1 MLKRL
6 LHLLKPQAWLLAVL
20 IITAALPA
28 RAQDAE
34 EVEIQE
40 GQFKFEYSN
49 DLNSYIIS
57 PNRYSGWE
65 WDRSDVVF
73 ISVPSTR
80 LRDGLPVVGLSGFE
94 SLKYLDFIEFKS
106 PCHVKYIC
114 DNCFQYCE
122 SLGATEPL
130 TLPSTVETI
139 GDYAFYGCTR
149 LRINLN
155 STLTY
160 IGVSAFEKCTSLQS
174 ITLPK
179 SLKVIREYA
188 FRNCANFDNWG
199 NFIGGGLES
208 VVFEDGVDFYTND
221 VYCFYNNVFWG
232 CSNLSK
238 VTLPSNTPG
247 RFVIPAGTFGYCSKL
262 RSIKFPPNTGKI
274 EQMAFYRSG
283 LDTLDLTNI
292 TWKDTF
298 YLDGYYTFAAC
309 ENLTTVKAKG
319 KVRFDGLYTFQDCT
333 ALKTVTFIGEGNDY
347 TIMNPDIFKR
357 CSNLESVE
365 FYHLKGNRQDNDM
378 DSVFT
383 DCKKLVSV
391 TSTLPPE
398 ISKIGYSCFDGCES
412 LTTLTLPEQA
422 FAINETAFRGCT
434 ALTSFDFANVS
445 SIGKGSFSGCT
456 GLISVPNISHLTSIT
471 ESAFEGCTSLPSL
484 EFADLASIGTKAFA
498 GCTALTSIKFTNN
511 PPTETIEN
519 AFDEWH
525 FTNTL
530 IDVLDEKYS
539 VFVADAV
546 WGKFLKIK
554 HPTLFAYTPV
564 EGGYSIAKGQFAL
577 SEDFAGMLEIP
588 TEYETG
594 KVVAIAAGAFEGLT
608 GLTGVTLPKDL
619 TAVGAN
625 AFAKCTGITTV
636 INKRSEPLTADASVF
651 AEQTYTGG
659 TLTVP
664 FGSGDAYSQ
673 TAPWSNFAGRI
684 TEGLGNRT
692 LAKPTASPE
701 PSEFN
706 FSLELTLTNPN
717 ETGTIYYYIVSE
729 GDNLANVHT
738 VYTYTEPLQI
748 QATGTVV
755 AYVSNGT
762 DCSEPVSFKY
772 THIPCK
778 IDETITVTEGTSN
791 DDFTTVS
798 SESLENVVIDNVYY
812 SITDDNSGCSATDGL
827 VLNATSSIDDVYE
840 FNSAVESEVDPVC
853 DFNGI
858 ALKVQGVGSIT
869 FTGAVNKGN
878 ARLTMVLGNGPAVY
892 VDELVDGKYE
902 FALPA
907 AKYLY
912 IFASQTAPSAAPHLK
927 APAPGENSVTL
938 TSITLNVSD
947 LYISTETGLDKILA
961 ANPGESYRI
970 GHTIN
975 LNGHYYDGT
984 YLYASTEDGTGSSRN
999 TYNLGKAGNEGSDDY
1014 MAYQG
1019 DWVAIK
1025 GLTED
1030 YLGWIYTA
1038 DFVVEVVS
1046 NDAYPVISFPVKPD
1060 FALVTPPSTPFDTHS
1075 FRVENFNFKADHP
1088 DVNNIWLIAPQPA
1101 EYCTLRGFVRMENIH
1116 AEDGYLEL
1124 WSREWRLTEED
1135 GTTIEPLTVKVYYDS
1150 EVSAA
1155 LTEMAWYV
1163 FTGIVSREG
1172 DNLVFTAHT
1181 ADYEKPSAIE
1191 DIEAASGA
1199 RISAANGTIHVACD
1213 TPTTIAV
1220 YTMTGQLVATVEATT
1235 ATIPVAPGLY
1245 LVKAGDQATK
1255 LSVK

>member
-49 DLNSYIIS
+49 DLNGYIIS

-471 ESAFEGCTSLPSL
+471 ESA
-484 EFADLASIGTKAFA
+484 
-498 GCTALTSIKFTNN
+498 
-511 PPTETIEN
+511 
-519 AFDEWH
+519 
-525 FTNTL
+525 
-530 IDVLDEKYS
+530 
-539 VFVADAV
+539 
-546 WGKFLKIK
+546 
-554 HPTLFAYTPV
+554 
-564 EGGYSIAKGQFAL
+564 
-577 SEDFAGMLEIP
+577 
-588 TEYETG
+588 
-594 KVVAIAAGAFEGLT
+594 
-608 GLTGVTLPKDL
+608 
-619 TAVGAN
+619 
-625 AFAKCTGITTV
+625 
-636 INKRSEPLTADASVF
+636 
-651 AEQTYTGG
+651 
-659 TLTVP
+659 
-664 FGSGDAYSQ
+664 
-673 TAPWSNFAGRI
+673 
-684 TEGLGNRT
+684 
-692 LAKPTASPE
+692 
-701 PSEFN
+701 
-706 FSLELTLTNPN
+706 
-717 ETGTIYYYIVSE
+717 
-729 GDNLANVHT
+729 
-738 VYTYTEPLQI
+738 
-748 QATGTVV
+748 
-755 AYVSNGT
+755 
-762 DCSEPVSFKY
+762 
-772 THIPCK
+772 
-778 IDETITVTEGTSN
+778 
-791 DDFTTVS
+791 
-798 SESLENVVIDNVYY
+798 
-812 SITDDNSGCSATDGL
+812 
-827 VLNATSSIDDVYE
+827 
-840 FNSAVESEVDPVC
+840 
-853 DFNGI
+853 
-858 ALKVQGVGSIT
+858 
-869 FTGAVNKGN
+869 
-878 ARLTMVLGNGPAVY
+878 
-892 VDELVDGKYE
+892 
-902 FALPA
+902 
-907 AKYLY
+907 
-912 IFASQTAPSAAPHLK
+912 
-927 APAPGENSVTL
+927 
-938 TSITLNVSD
+938 
-947 LYISTETGLDKILA
+947 
-961 ANPGESYRI
+961 
-970 GHTIN
+970 
-975 LNGHYYDGT
+975 
-984 YLYASTEDGTGSSRN
+984 
-999 TYNLGKAGNEGSDDY
+999 
-1014 MAYQG
+1014 
-1019 DWVAIK
+1019 
-1025 GLTED
+1025 
-1030 YLGWIYTA
+1030 
-1038 DFVVEVVS
+1038 
-1046 NDAYPVISFPVKPD
+1046 
-1060 FALVTPPSTPFDTHS
+1060 
-1075 FRVENFNFKADHP
+1075 
-1088 DVNNIWLIAPQPA
+1088 
-1101 EYCTLRGFVRMENIH
+1101 
-1116 AEDGYLEL
+1116 
-1124 WSREWRLTEED
+1124 
-1135 GTTIEPLTVKVYYDS
+1135 
-1150 EVSAA
+1150 
-1155 LTEMAWYV
+1155 
-1163 FTGIVSREG
+1163 
-1172 DNLVFTAHT
+1172 
-1181 ADYEKPSAIE
+1181 
-1191 DIEAASGA
+1191 
-1199 RISAANGTIHVACD
+1199 
-1213 TPTTIAV
+1213 
-1220 YTMTGQLVATVEATT
+1220 
-1235 ATIPVAPGLY
+1235 
-1245 LVKAGDQATK
+1245 
-1255 LSVK
+1255 